1 VIDVLARPGLPSFD
15 YVRATTADE
24 VVRLL
29 KEHGEA
35 AQLAMGGTDL
45 FVRMRDGSIRPQIVV
60 DVKHLP
66 GMRDVVYDGQA
77 GLTVGAGATM
87 NEIARHPDVRA
98 HYPLLAEA
106 ANSVASYQLRNRAT
120 IGGNLCNGS
129 PCADTGPA
137 TLVLEGRIVLYGPG
151 PSTGSGQAPST
162 SSGQAPST
170 GSGQAP
176 STGSPRLRSGRAGQ
190 SGEREVPA
198 GEFFLG
204 PGETALRAGELMT
217 AIRYPVPPAG
227 SAGRYLKLGRSK
239 IGDLAVVSVAVLG
252 FPDGTAPSGY
262 RFRIALG
269 SVAPVVLRALAAEEV
284 LAANPPG
291 EQVFALAAEK
301 AVEAAS
307 PIDDVRGS
315 AAYRS
320 AMVRNLTRQGL
331 GEVWGRLR
339 NT

>member
-1 VIDVLARPGLPSFD
+1 MLARPGLPSFD

-24 VVRLL
+24 AVRLL

-45 FVRMRDGSIRPQIVV
+45 FVRMRDGFIRPQVVV

-87 NEIARHPDVRA
+87 NEIARHPDVKA

-137 TLVLEGRIVLYGPG
+137 TLVLEGRIVLFELG
-151 PSTGSGQAPST
+151 
-162 SSGQAPST
+162 
-170 GSGQAP
+170 
-176 STGSPRLRSGRAGQ
+176 
-190 SGEREVPA
+190 GEREVPA

-204 PGETALRAGELMT
+204 PGETALQAGELMT
-217 AIRYPVPPAG
+217 AIRYPIPPAG

-269 SVAPVVLRALAAEEV
+269 SVAPVVLRARAAEDV
-284 LAANPPG
+284 LAANQPG
-291 EQVFALAAEK
+291 ERVFALAAEK

-320 AMVRNLTRQGL
+320 AMVRQLTRRGL
-331 GEVWGRLR
+331 GEVWGQLR